1 LEDLNVKGMMANR
14 RLAKCIGDASW
25 GKFVRL
31 LEYKADWNDKRVVK
45 ISRWFPS
52 SKTCHQ
58 CGYIH
63 HELKLSERTWT
74 CPNGHVLDRDINA
87 AKNILAEGMRIIGAE
102 LSDHTGRDL
111 NKTFRV
117 EKHGSMKQEALR
129 SLAEG

>member
-1 LEDLNVKGMMANR
+1 
-14 RLAKCIGDASW
+14 
-25 GKFVRL
+25 
-31 LEYKADWNDKRVVK
+31 
-45 ISRWFPS
+45 
-52 SKTCHQ
+52 
-58 CGYIH
+58 
-63 HELKLSERTWT
+63 
-74 CPNGHVLDRDINA
+74 VLDRDINA